1 MNARVLLID
10 TCGAAGSVALAQGE
24 HVVAEASLP
33 GRTASAQLLASVRGL
48 LADAGWALAELDAI
62 GVVSG
67 PGSFTG
73 VRVGLAAAK
82 GLCEALGLPLAA
94 VSRLEV
100 LAEQAG
106 EADAV
111 AVLDAGRGEVYVRDG
126 GREFLMGVDEVA
138 AQVRG
143 RTVVAAEEALAVRLA
158 LPAMRVVEL
167 QAGSAVAAVRRWLA
181 QGGSD
186 VALTDANYVRGE
198 SQIYT
203 GKPQATRT

>member
-24 HVVAEASLP
+24 RVLAEASLP

-126 GREFLMGVDEVA
+126 VREFLVGVDEVA
-138 AQVRG
+138 MQVGG
-143 RTVVAAEEALAVRLA
+143 RTVVAVEEALAVRLA

-167 QAGSAVAAVRRWLA
+167 RAGSAVAAVRRWLA

-198 SQIYT
+198 SQIYA